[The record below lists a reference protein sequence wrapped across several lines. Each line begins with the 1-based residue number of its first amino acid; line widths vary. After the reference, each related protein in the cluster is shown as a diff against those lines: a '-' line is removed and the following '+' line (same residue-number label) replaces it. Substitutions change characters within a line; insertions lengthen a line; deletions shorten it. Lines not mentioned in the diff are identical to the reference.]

1 MEVVRENKMRS
12 TPMLKLII
20 SMSLPAI
27 FSMLIQ
33 ALYNI
38 VDSMF
43 VAQYSK
49 EALDAVSLAYPI
61 QMLMVSVAVGTGV
74 GVNSLVSRRLGE
86 QNQKDADHA
95 ATHGIVLAVLSYL
108 IFVIFGL
115 FFTEEFFKLYTDSP
129 VILSMGT
136 DYLSIACT
144 CSIGCF
150 VGVAIEKIL
159 QSTGNMIV
167 PMMGQLIG
175 AITNIILDPI
185 FIFGYLGVPEL
196 GVAGAA
202 IATIIGQICSMI
214 YLVCMLHFK
223 KNAVTIRLK
232 GFKMRGK
239 TIKDI
244 YTVGLPSIVMQS
256 IASVLIMGLNAIL
269 GAISDV
275 GVTILGVYYKLQSF
289 VFMPVF
295 GLTQGLMPI
304 MGYNFGAKNKER
316 LTDALKKGIMIAL
329 VIMALGTA
337 LFWLK
342 PDFLMG
348 IFNADENMM
357 TNGIPALRI
366 ISLCFIPAALGISF
380 STIFQATGMGLY
392 SLIVSLLRQLVLIL
406 PIAYVMSAFGLVY
419 VWYAFPIA
427 EIGSFIVSLI
437 LYARLYNRKI
447 KFLTE

>member
-1 MEVVRENKMRS
+1 MEVKENKMRS

-33 ALYNI
+33 SLYNI
-38 VDSMF
+38 IDSMF

-49 EALDAVSLAYPI
+49 QALDAVSYAFPI

-86 QNQKDADHA
+86 RNQQDADHA
-95 ATHGIVLAVLSYL
+95 ATHGIVLSIISYL
-108 IFVIFGL
+108 FFVVFGIFFAEG
-115 FFTEEFFKLYTDSP
+115 FFKLYTDNQNI
-129 VILSMGT
+129 VSMGK
-136 DYLSIACT
+136 DYLSIACI
-144 CSIGCF
+144 CSVGCF
-150 VGVAIEKIL
+150 VGIAIEKIL
-159 QSTGNMIV
+159 QGTGNMIV
-167 PMMGQLIG
+167 PMAGQLIG

-185 FIFGYLGVPEL
+185 FIFGYFGVPAL

-202 IATIIGQICSMI
+202 IATVIGQIFSMTF
-214 YLVCMLHFK
+214 LVLMISFR
-223 KNAVTIRLK
+223 KNAVTIRLRN
-232 GFKMRGK
+232 FKMRAK
-239 TIKDI
+239 TVKDI
-244 YTVGLPSIVMQS
+244 YVVGFPSIVMQS

-275 GVTILGVYYKLQSF
+275 GVTILGIYYKLQSF

-304 MGYNFGAKNKER
+304 MGYNFGAKNKKR
-316 LTDALKKGIMIAL
+316 LTDALGKGMVIAL
-329 VIMALGTA
+329 IIMALGTA

-342 PDFLMG
+342 ADFLMN

-357 TNGIPALRI
+357 TNGVPALRI

-406 PIAYVMSAFGLVY
+406 PIAYVLSAFGLVY

-427 EIGSFIVSLI
+427 EAGSFVVSLI
-437 LYARLYNRKI
+437 LYARLYKKKI
-447 KFLTE
+447 KFLSE

>member
-1 MEVVRENKMRS
+1 MEVVKENKMRS
-12 TPMLKLII
+12 TPMLKLIF

-33 ALYNI
+33 SLYNI
-38 VDSMF
+38 IDSMF

-49 EALDAVSLAYPI
+49 EALDAVSYAFPI

-86 QNQKDADHA
+86 QNQKEADHA
-95 ATHGIVLAVLSYL
+95 ATHGIVLAAISYL
-108 IFVIFGL
+108 FFVIFGL
-115 FFTEEFFKLYTDSP
+115 FLAEGFFKLYTDNRN
-129 VILSMGT
+129 IIAMGT

-144 CSIGCF
+144 CSVGCF
-150 VGVAIEKIL
+150 IGIAIEKIL

-167 PMMGQLIG
+167 PMAGQLIG

-185 FIFGYLGVPEL
+185 FIFGYLGLPEL

-202 IATIIGQICSMI
+202 IATIIGQILSMI
-214 YLVCMLHFK
+214 FLVLMISLR

-232 GFKMRGK
+232 AFKMRAK
-239 TIKDI
+239 TVKDI
-244 YTVGLPSIVMQS
+244 YTVGLPAIVMQS

-295 GLTQGLMPI
+295 GLNQGLMPI
-304 MGYNFGAKNKER
+304 MGYNYGAKNKKR
-316 LTDALKKGIMIAL
+316 LTDALKKGTVIAL

-342 PDFLMG
+342 TDFLMS

-357 TNGIPALRI
+357 INGVPALRI
-366 ISLCFIPAALGISF
+366 ISLCFIPAALGISL

-406 PIAYVMSAFGLVY
+406 PIAYILSAFGLIY
-419 VWYAFPIA
+419 VWYAFPVA

-437 LYARLYNRKI
+437 LYARLYKKKI
-447 KFLTE
+447 KYLSE